1 MSNRNTADQ
10 ALVRELN
17 LSLVLRFIHNEAPVS
32 RSQIAQAT
40 GLNKSTVSSLVE
52 DLLKRELV
60 HETGINSVGAGRPA
74 TLLEINPKAGG
85 IVGVELGVDFIAVA
99 LSDFTA
105 NILWSDSVSI
115 DSHNAQE
122 TTITKILELTDKAL
136 AICYKDHGLFLLGL
150 GLSVPGTVD
159 LEQGI
164 MVFAPNLQWRNV
176 PFKKIFSEHTR
187 LNFYI
192 ENDANAA
199 AIAEH
204 LFGAA
209 RNSDD
214 FIFVV
219 VGIGIGGGLFLNGNL
234 YRGKNGFAGEIGHT
248 PIVAEPYQNPCH
260 CGNLGCWETYAN
272 QSSLIKRVQTRL
284 ENSRE
289 SVIPEFM
296 AEQNSALSIS
306 IIKQAADD
314 RDNEA
319 LEALTETGTALGLGF
334 ASLIDVFNPEKII
347 LGGSLSILGKYLLPS
362 IIETA
367 TKHSLSDVSPKAEI
381 LLSCFE
387 TDAILKGAISIVVDD
402 ILSNPT
408 IVERR

>member
-1 MSNRNTADQ
+1 MSNRNSADQ

-17 LSLVLRFIHNEAPVS
+17 LSLVIRFIHNEAPVS

-52 DLLKRELV
+52 DLLERKLV
-60 HETGINSVGAGRPA
+60 HETGTNSVGTGRPA
-74 TLLEINPKAGG
+74 TLLEINPAAGG
-85 IVGVELGVDFIAVA
+85 IIGIELGVDFIAIA
-99 LSDFTA
+99 LADLTA
-105 NILWSDSVSI
+105 NILWKQLVSI
-115 DSHNAQE
+115 DPYDAQE
-122 TTITKILELTDKAL
+122 TTITKILGLTDKAID
-136 AICYKDHGLFLLGL
+136 ICYKDHGLILFGL
-150 GLSVPGTVD
+150 GLSAPGTVD
-159 LEQGI
+159 LEQGAL
-164 MVFAPNLQWRNV
+164 VFAPNLQWRNV
-176 PFKKIFSEHTR
+176 PFRELFLKHTR

-199 AIAEH
+199 AVAEH

-272 QSSLIKRVQTRL
+272 QSSLISRVQTRL
-284 ENSRE
+284 ESNRE
-289 SVIPEFM
+289 SIIPEFM
-296 AEQNSALSIS
+296 AEQKSLLSIS
-306 IIKQAADD
+306 IIKQAADEND
-314 RDNEA
+314 IEV
-319 LEALTETGTALGLGF
+319 LEALGETGTALGLGF

-347 LGGSLSILGKYLLPS
+347 LGGTLSSVGKYLLPS
-362 IIETA
+362 IKETA
-367 TKHSLSDVSPKAEI
+367 TKHSLSDVSPKADI
-381 LLSCFE
+381 MLSAFE
-387 TDAILKGAISIVVDD
+387 TDAILIGAISIVVDD

-408 IVERR
+408 TVERR